1 MVLATLFAVAAAAL
15 PSFFVPAARSGIPSW
30 MQGPLA
36 DLIASPGLTV
46 SLLLIAAMYAGYLLV
61 VRYSDSIRPAWA
73 LAAILAVHL
82 VFLLAPP
89 LLSTD
94 VFGYLAYGRLWGV
107 HGLNPYTHAVDEIPT
122 DVINNYLSRA
132 WPESLSTPYGPLFIL
147 LASALAKL
155 PIAAGLW
162 FLKVLSTAS
171 ALACTLLVW
180 RCAKR
185 QGRPAVP
192 AVLFV
197 GLNPLWLAWAVAGAH
212 NDTLMMLLVVAGVTL
227 AISQHER
234 LAGGALALAIAVK
247 ATAGLVLAF
256 LWVGSDRRG
265 RVLVGAL
272 SAGAAIAVISLAALG
287 TDVLH
292 YPATLAE
299 QGSHVSR
306 QNVPQHMALLLGF
319 DGIPAGLKVLAA
331 ASFFAVIAALLFRVW
346 RGADWIVAAGWGTVA
361 FLLTTTSLHPWYIV
375 ALLPL
380 AAIADSA
387 RLRVAALAMTMLLTV
402 VQLTPL

>member
-1 MVLATLFAVAAAAL
+1 MVAATLFAVAAAAL
-15 PSFFVPAARSGIPSW
+15 PSFFVPAARSGMPGW

-36 DLIASPGLTV
+36 DLAPSPGLTV

-61 VRYSDSIRPAWA
+61 VRYSDSVRPAWA
-73 LAAILAVHL
+73 LGAILAVHL

-107 HGLNPYTHAVDEIPT
+107 HGLNPYTHAVEEIPT

-132 WPESLSTPYGPLFIL
+132 WPESLSTPYGPLFVL

-171 ALACTLLVW
+171 ALGCTLLVW

-185 QGRPAVP
+185 LGRPAVP
-192 AVLFV
+192 AALFV

-212 NDTLMMLLVVAGVTL
+212 NDTLMMLLVLAGVTL
-227 AISQHER
+227 AVSQHER

-247 ATAGLVLAF
+247 ATAGLALAF
-256 LWVGSDRRG
+256 LWLGSDRRG
-265 RVLVGAL
+265 SVLLGAL
-272 SAGAAIAVISLAALG
+272 SAGVVIAAVSLAALG

-306 QNVPQHMALLLGF
+306 QNVPQHLGHLLGF
-319 DGIPAGLKVLAA
+319 GGITPGLKLVAA
-331 ASFFAVIAALLFRVW
+331 VCFFAALAALLFSVW
-346 RGADWIVAAGWGTVA
+346 RGADWIGAAGWATVA
-361 FLLTTTSLHPWYIV
+361 FLITTTSLHPWYIV

-387 RLRVAALAMTMLLTV
+387 RLRVAALAMTALLIL
-402 VQLTPL
+402 VQLTPV